1 VLGDLGA
8 RANRV
13 LSDQLLYAFEFL
25 QSRVWFWKRLSRSSF
40 PFVNTGAGAPD
51 TTLAVKPFH

>member
-1 VLGDLGA
+1 M
-8 RANRV
+8 
-13 LSDQLLYAFEFL
+13 SLLELAEAKRDKDF